1 MRESGNGSSS
11 VKHSIRRRIMLIFLG
26 IMTAVLFSV
35 WVINNWWLERY
46 YVDEKRKEMEEAPKL
61 ERGLQATKGI
71 FIIFEK
77 RQNHRLY

>member
-46 YVDEKRKEMEEAPKL
+46 YIDEKRKEMEAAYEAGKAL
-61 ERGLQATKGI
+61 GM
-71 FIIFEK
+71 
-77 RQNHRLY
+77 